1 MHRLHLINA
10 IVTAR
15 GMALIKIS
23 DWTEMV
29 REDSLSY
36 GNHVRC

>member
-1 MHRLHLINA
+1 
-10 IVTAR
+10 
-15 GMALIKIS
+15 MALIKIS

>member
-1 MHRLHLINA
+1 MYFIHR